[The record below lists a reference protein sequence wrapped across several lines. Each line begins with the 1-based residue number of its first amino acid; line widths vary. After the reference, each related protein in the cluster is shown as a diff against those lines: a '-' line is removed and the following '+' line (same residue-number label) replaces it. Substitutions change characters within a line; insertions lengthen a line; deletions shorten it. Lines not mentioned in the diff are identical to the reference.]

1 MSGVTWREDPLLG
14 NTVDGVCPAG
24 SDEAWAAVLRVRGP
38 NAPTHRIVKPT
49 PAPKPKERN
58 LVRCACGALFEPYSG
73 RQVRCGPCD
82 GELTMRQA
90 QQRVELWRVQE
101 REQA

>member
-1 MSGVTWREDPLLG
+1 VSSVTWREDPLLG

-24 SDEAWAAVLRVRGP
+24 SDEAWAAICRVRGP
-38 NAPTHRIVKPT
+38 NAPTHRIARPK
-49 PAPKPKERN
+49 PAPKPKERK
-58 LVRCACGALFEPYSG
+58 LVKCACGALFEPQSG

-90 QQRVELWRVQE
+90 AERAKFY
-101 REQA
+101 REQKRQQA